1 MYLCG
6 NFLRDSIMVIIM
18 GILAL
23 GISAGYLL
31 RHRKI
36 KVLDNIIP
44 VTIWALLFLLGV
56 EAGSDERI
64 VRWIASLGVEAFI
77 ISLGGIIGSSIFA
90 FGLWKYSRTPR
101 YGRRCDEG

>member
-6 NFLRDSIMVIIM
+6 NFFKDSIMVIIIC
-18 GILAL
+18 ILAL

-90 FGLWKYSRTPR
+90 FGLWKYSRNPR
-101 YGRRCDEG
+101 YERRCDEG